1 MDCITDMTSCKSYVH
16 DKTSHFGCHSNSK
29 NYETNQNMLTKK
41 TKSKYV
47 DGFAAICS
55 MKLYSKKQRS
65 VTGHIKTINRTGD
78 DRCVPEENK
87 SCY

>member
-1 MDCITDMTSCKSYVH
+1 
-16 DKTSHFGCHSNSK
+16 
-29 NYETNQNMLTKK
+29 MLTEK

-47 DGFAAICS
+47 DGLAAICS

-65 VTGHIKTINRTGD
+65 VTGHIKTINRMGD

-87 SCY
+87 SCYQANNDKVIEQKAKRE